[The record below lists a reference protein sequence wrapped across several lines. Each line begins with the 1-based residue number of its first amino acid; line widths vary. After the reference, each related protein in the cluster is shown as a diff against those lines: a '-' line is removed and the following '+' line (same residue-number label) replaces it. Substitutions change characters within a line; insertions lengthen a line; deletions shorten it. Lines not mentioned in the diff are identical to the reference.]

1 MLFPR
6 LLLRTSMRLR
16 MWWPFL
22 TVLFASNLVFA
33 QARAPI
39 PTLTTDDVAGAR
51 PTTPAP
57 AAPVKADNKKTLTTD
72 KSAPQ
77 DAASSEP
84 AKAGDDAKK
93 QAEKDWNERLK
104 KAQENLSGLE
114 RRADQTELQIT
125 QLRNQLFSATARG
138 PEINGQLTARINE
151 LSELRNRLRAE
162 AQVAQLDV
170 AQLETEGR
178 RNAYQ
183 TSETPLTNEKGEP
196 DAQAFRAEYEKLQ
209 SELRDAQAR
218 VEVLQFRLNRAQAE
232 VLNRGNGDNFALN
245 RLRQE
250 RDQAATELQDTRTR
264 IEDVKN
270 KLQAHQQKAAAA
282 GVPLGS
288 Q

>member
-16 MWWPFL
+16 MWWLFL
-22 TVLFASNLVFA
+22 TVLFTSNLVFA

-39 PTLTTDDVAGAR
+39 PTLTTDDVVGAR

-57 AAPVKADNKKTLTTD
+57 VLPGKEDSKNTSAAD
-72 KSAPQ
+72 KSVAKE
-77 DAASSEP
+77 AASSTP

-93 QAEKDWNERLK
+93 QAERDWNERLK
-104 KAQENLSGLE
+104 KAQATVSELE

-138 PEINGQLTARINE
+138 PEANGQLTARINE
-151 LSELRNRLRAE
+151 LSELRNRLRAQ
-162 AQVAQLDV
+162 AQIAQLDV
-170 AQLETEGR
+170 ASLETEGQ

-183 TSETPLTNEKGEP
+183 TSETSLTNEKGEP
-196 DAQAFRAEYEKLQ
+196 DAQAFRAEYDKLQ

-218 VEVLQFRLNRAQAE
+218 VEVLQFRLNKAQAE

-250 RDQAATELQDTRTR
+250 RDQAATELQETRAR

>member
-1 MLFPR
+1 MWC
-6 LLLRTSMRLR
+6 LLLTL
-16 MWWPFL
+16 
-22 TVLFASNLVFA
+22 LFASPLVLA
-33 QARAPI
+33 QARAPL
-39 PTLTTDDVAGAR
+39 PTLTTDDVVGAR

-57 AAPVKADNKKTLTTD
+57 AVPAKEDSKKVSPAD
-72 KSAPQ
+72 KSAVKEV
-77 DAASSEP
+77 ASSAP
-84 AKAGDDAKK
+84 AKATDDARK

-104 KAQENLSGLE
+104 KAQATVSELE

-138 PEINGQLTARINE
+138 PEVNSQLTTRINE
-151 LSELRNRLRAE
+151 LSALRNRLRAQ
-162 AQVAQLDV
+162 AQLAQLDV
-170 AQLETEGR
+170 AGLEAEGQ

-183 TSETPLTNEKGEP
+183 NSEAPLTNEKGEP
-196 DAQAFRAEYEKLQ
+196 DAQAFRAEYDKLQ

-232 VLNRGNGDNFALN
+232 VLKRGNGDNFALN

-250 RDQAATELQDTRTR
+250 RDQVTTELQETRTR